1 MSWRVAQTSDENRRR
16 VPGIEL
22 RTVRAVAQKRMMIME
37 TRNNNN
43 PRDRGIRGIGWF
55 GGVVGALLLA
65 GLVLE
70 LLAHQMFG
78 PTDVATLL
86 LALYLA
92 GWLSILGIVGFLILS
107 LAWLLR
113 RPGVGSA
120 TPSTL
125 TAEDDRSI
133 RSHDLNRVA

>member
-1 MSWRVAQTSDENRRR
+1 
-16 VPGIEL
+16 
-22 RTVRAVAQKRMMIME
+22 MIME

-43 PRDRGIRGIGWF
+43 SRDRGIRGIGWF
-55 GGVVGALLLA
+55 GSAVGALLVA

-92 GWLSILGIVGFLILS
+92 GWFSILGIVGFLILS
-107 LAWLLR
+107 IAWLLG
-113 RPGVGSA
+113 RPASVSA
-120 TPSTL
+120 APRTL
-125 TAEDDRSI
+125 TPENESSI
-133 RSHDLNRVA
+133 GSHDINRVA